1 MFEAFKKKEVGGV
14 ITTFPMY
21 GLNSINYKNIKL
33 EEVPVNFA
41 FNNEHLMLRNIFN
54 KAISVITDIDRSEV
68 RIKTEYDQKEN
79 LFVIKEKEENSRLVI
94 LVILIITIPITFV
107 MLLKIIVQ
115 RKLNIAL
122 KYDQLTKLQN
132 RYLFNE
138 VCEKK
143 DYNKG
148 VVIIIDL
155 DNFKRANDTYGH
167 HIGDLILQEVG
178 RILLEVFPKESS
190 FRISGDEFYIF
201 LEGEDYKEKLN
212 LLMNEGESSE
222 VLSKYNI
229 FFSVGYYVKSEKE
242 RLEQAFEKADRAMYM
257 AKEKVGFAKQEY
269 VNVVI
274 KEVD

>member
-1 MFEAFKKKEVGGV
+1 
-14 ITTFPMY
+14 
-21 GLNSINYKNIKL
+21 
-33 EEVPVNFA
+33 
-41 FNNEHLMLRNIFN
+41 MLG
-54 KAISVITDIDRSEV
+54 
-68 RIKTEYDQKEN
+68 
-79 LFVIKEKEENSRLVI
+79 
-94 LVILIITIPITFV
+94 ILIITIPITFV
-107 MLLKIIVQ
+107 LLLKIIVQ

-138 VCEKK
+138 VCGKK
-143 DYNKG
+143 DYNRG

-212 LLMNEGESSE
+212 LLMNEGENSE

-269 VNVVI
+269 VNVVV